1 MMEKSRIHKHTYK
14 QRADKNATFREMS
27 KQNWLKQENR
37 EKFVSVQSIDKNR
50 RNKLKENYEYT
61 QRNHKINETNKL
73 YL

>member
-1 MMEKSRIHKHTYK
+1 MMEKNRIHKHTYK
-14 QRADKNATFREMS
+14 QRTDKNATFRE
-27 KQNWLKQENR
+27 
-37 EKFVSVQSIDKNR
+37 QSIDKNR